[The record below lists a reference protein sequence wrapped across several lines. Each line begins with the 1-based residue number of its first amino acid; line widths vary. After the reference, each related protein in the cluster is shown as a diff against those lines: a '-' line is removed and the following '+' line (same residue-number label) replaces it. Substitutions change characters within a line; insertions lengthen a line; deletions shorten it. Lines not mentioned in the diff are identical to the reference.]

1 MSEVRLVNVAKYYG
15 RHPAVKDVS
24 ITFHDRKF
32 TVIVGPSGCGKS
44 TLLRLI
50 AGLEHPTEG
59 QIFLGNRNV
68 NEVPVWQRNV
78 AMVFQSYA
86 LYPHL
91 TVRENLAFP
100 LRAKKH
106 NRQQVDQRVNE
117 TVRRLE
123 ITDLLDR
130 LPRQLSGGQM
140 QRVAIGR
147 AMVRRPEAFL
157 MDEPLSNLDAILR
170 VDMRA
175 EIKRLHREVE
185 ATTIYVTHDQEEA
198 LTLAETLVVLREGR
212 IEQLGPPQEI
222 YDRPRTAFVAGF
234 LGNPPANLLA
244 ARYDIGSRQI
254 RGPDFR
260 YHVPADHGV
269 LPASQEV
276 LVGIRPEHIRLVP
289 KRVDC
294 CFLATG
300 RVDLTE
306 SLGRQVLVTVLIA
319 DKRIK
324 AFAPIDSVPQVGQ
337 PVWLDVDPDRLLLF
351 DRQSGQR
358 L

>member
-1 MSEVRLVNVAKYYG
+1 MAEVRLAHVAKYYG
-15 RHPAVKDVS
+15 RHPAVNDVS

-68 NEVPVWQRNV
+68 NEVPVWRRNV

-100 LRAKKH
+100 LRAKKY
-106 NRQQVDQRVNE
+106 NRQEVDQRVNE

-123 ITDLLDR
+123 ISDLLDR

-175 EIKRLHREVE
+175 EIKRLHREVG

-254 RGPDFR
+254 RWAPTSATMSQPTMWSRRISRGLGGNPTGA
-260 YHVPADHGV
+260 HSACPQ
-269 LPASQEV
+269 AS
-276 LVGIRPEHIRLVP
+276 G
-289 KRVDC
+289 
-294 CFLATG
+294 
-300 RVDLTE
+300 
-306 SLGRQVLVTVLIA
+306 
-319 DKRIK
+319 
-324 AFAPIDSVPQVGQ
+324 
-337 PVWLDVDPDRLLLF
+337 WLFSRH
-351 DRQSGQR
+351 RTS
-358 L
+358 